1 MSVIYD
7 GLILLEISSYWHDV
21 VMGLVI
27 VAAVTI
33 DVWRKRKSKVGE
45 ANV

>member
-1 MSVIYD
+1 
-7 GLILLEISSYWHDV
+7 V

-33 DVWRKRKSKVGE
+33 DVWRKRKSKVG
-45 ANV
+45 